1 MLHWY
6 KLSFKLLLLGGVCK
20 MKLVGHLQFQP
31 YKWHL
36 VINPIHILFGFSKLL
51 KAFQKKIWKKIMERS
66 HCNCFPSIGPG
77 RVATSSLKTKTTFGL
92 TMGRGCTPDAQESR
106 TDLPQ
111 DVKTSI
117 ATTSLLSRSLT
128 FDTSSKSPV
137 QTEKVLIQDDV
148 GKTKNTHLPPGKE
161 EEKKPETCICEDDIK
176 NSSLNP
182 QTACSPHSGRS
193 RPIGDCA
200 SMTDIREKVHQH
212 KDVGTQVDFNC
223 STLKKLPATS
233 SLIGSPDHHSDIV
246 TCLSKPSF
254 HHVCKI
260 DIELCSRT
268 VLSSGASDD
277 GTPLPTCLRTA
288 SFQQKSDHSFCIR
301 MVEETQKNGNSPTE
315 QEAKFRGKPQEVV
328 WDKQGMTWE
337 VYGASVDMDCLGVA
351 IQSHLES
358 QIKEQQKH
366 MNVLQRPICSN
377 SNTQGCKEKM
387 KRKVGVFTCC
397 RKTSMVKD

>member
-1 MLHWY
+1 M
-6 KLSFKLLLLGGVCK
+6 
-20 MKLVGHLQFQP
+20 
-31 YKWHL
+31 
-36 VINPIHILFGFSKLL
+36 
-51 KAFQKKIWKKIMERS
+51 
-66 HCNCFPSIGPG
+66 
-77 RVATSSLKTKTTFGL
+77 ATSSLKTKTTFGL
-92 TMGRGCTPDAQESR
+92 TMGGGCTPDAQEAR
-106 TDLPQ
+106 TALPQ

-117 ATTSLLSRSLT
+117 ATTTLFSRDLT

-137 QTEKVLIQDDV
+137 QTETVLFQDDV

-161 EEKKPETCICEDDIK
+161 EEKKPEKCRCEDDIE

-200 SMTDIREKVHQH
+200 SMTDIREKVHQQ

-223 STLKKLPATS
+223 STLQKLSATS

-246 TCLSKPSF
+246 TCVSKPSF
-254 HHVCKI
+254 HHVYKI
-260 DIELCSRT
+260 DIELCSQT
-268 VLSSGASDD
+268 ILSSGASDD

-288 SFQQKSDHSFCIR
+288 SFQQKSDHSFSIR
-301 MVEETQKNGNSPTE
+301 TVEEAEKNGYGPTQ

-337 VYGASVDMDCLGVA
+337 VYGATVDMDCLGMA

-358 QIKEQQKH
+358 QIKEQQKQIS
-366 MNVLQRPICSN
+366 VLWRPICSN
-377 SNTQGCKEKM
+377 SNTQGCKAKI
-387 KRKVGVFTCC
+387 KRKVGVFSCC

>member
-1 MLHWY
+1 
-6 KLSFKLLLLGGVCK
+6 
-20 MKLVGHLQFQP
+20 
-31 YKWHL
+31 
-36 VINPIHILFGFSKLL
+36 
-51 KAFQKKIWKKIMERS
+51 MEIS
-66 HCNCFPSIGPG
+66 HCNCFPSVGPG
-77 RVATSSLKTKTTFGL
+77 RVATSSFKTKTTFGL
-92 TMGRGCTPDAQESR
+92 TMGGGCTPDAQEAQ
-106 TDLPQ
+106 TALPQ

-117 ATTSLLSRSLT
+117 ATTSLLSRGLT

-137 QTEKVLIQDDV
+137 QTETVLFQDVV
-148 GKTKNTHLPPGKE
+148 GKTKITHLPPGKE
-161 EEKKPETCICEDDIK
+161 EEKKPEICRCEDDIE

-182 QTACSPHSGRS
+182 RTACFPHSGRS
-193 RPIGDCA
+193 RPMGDCA
-200 SMTDIREKVHQH
+200 SMTDIREKVHQQ

-223 STLKKLPATS
+223 STLQKLPVTS

-246 TCLSKPSF
+246 TCVSKPSF

-301 MVEETQKNGNSPTE
+301 MVEGAEKNGNGPTQ

-366 MNVLQRPICSN
+366 ISVLRRSVCSN
-377 SNTQGCKEKM
+377 SNTQGCKAKT